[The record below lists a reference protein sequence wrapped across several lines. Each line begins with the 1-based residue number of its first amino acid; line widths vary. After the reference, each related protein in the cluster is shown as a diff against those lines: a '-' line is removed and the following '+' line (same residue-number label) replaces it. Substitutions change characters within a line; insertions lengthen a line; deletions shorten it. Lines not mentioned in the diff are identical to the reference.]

1 MRFLAVSRLNRHL
14 TTCCSAIALLAC
26 AATAQA
32 QDAQTSQEA
41 TASVDDIVVTGS
53 RIDRAGFQA
62 PTPTI
67 RLTAEDLSV
76 GARQNIAAA
85 LNDMPQFKA
94 SSSPQTTG
102 TNTGAGNAPGR
113 SARPGD

>member
-1 MRFLAVSRLNRHL
+1 MRTIALSRLNRHL
-14 TTCCSAIALLAC
+14 TTCCSAIALLSC
-26 AATAQA
+26 AGIAHA
-32 QDAQTSQEA
+32 QDAQTAQEA
-41 TASVDDIVVTGS
+41 AASVDDIVVTAS

-67 RLTAEDLSV
+67 HLTAEDLSV
-76 GARQNIAAA
+76 GARSNIAAA

-102 TNTGAGNAPGR
+102 TNTGAGNAPVDLRGL
-113 SARPGD
+113 G